1 MQQQSQQYDV
11 LRIGRIREYG
21 YTGVLPEEKSLG
33 QMYEVDVEAY
43 LDIRRAAET
52 DDLQYTFDY
61 SKTVPQIKNL
71 IRTSKVDL
79 IETLAT
85 NIGWYQQY
93 NIHPSIFL
101 RSRSHP
107 INFRSLTHSFIHS
120 LAPLANLVLEHPLV
134 YKVKVSY
141 NK

>member
-85 NIGWYQQY
+85 NI
-93 NIHPSIFL
+93 
-101 RSRSHP
+101 
-107 INFRSLTHSFIHS
+107 
-120 LAPLANLVLEHPLV
+120 ANLVLEHPLV